1 MAIARHFLASSAV
14 MEDAMVGSKARAR
27 TADPSAVSSSSSR
40 HKSAVTFTSAQSEGN
55 GCNVKKALLPRF
67 GRAVSSGRSIARSR
81 TRSPGD
87 RDIRLPRHQFQWL
100 AAQQSRDNRRG
111 PPYPP
116 LRTTAENRGLTIAL
130 RRREPYVSLKL
141 LPRIRGRH
149 AGL

>member
-1 MAIARHFLASSAV
+1 
-14 MEDAMVGSKARAR
+14 
-27 TADPSAVSSSSSR
+27 VSSSSSR

-55 GCNVKKALLPRF
+55 GCNVKKAL
-67 GRAVSSGRSIARSR
+67 IASVW
-81 TRSPGD
+81 TGCFLETLNFTLAPLGQPAD

-100 AAQQSRDNRRG
+100 AQQSRDNRRG

-116 LRTTAENRGLTIAL
+116 LRTIAENRGLTIAL